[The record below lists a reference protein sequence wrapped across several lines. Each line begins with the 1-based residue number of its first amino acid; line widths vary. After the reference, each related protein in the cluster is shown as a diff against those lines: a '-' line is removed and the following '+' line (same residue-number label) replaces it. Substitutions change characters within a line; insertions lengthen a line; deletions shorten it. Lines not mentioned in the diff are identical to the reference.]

1 MRYNNMT
8 IMDELAKSM
17 KWRDFDLK
25 IKRLFFCV
33 VMSCVMLVSAACTG
47 APASDTGSAAPEEP
61 TDPVAQILTAYMAAI
76 NDKDYEKMYSF
87 ISEKSTMSKDD
98 YLARNKN
105 IYEGIEAS
113 NIQISDITADGNLV
127 TYMTSMDT
135 QAGPISFENTANFS
149 EYEGEYKLDWT
160 SNLIFPNLND
170 DDKVR
175 VKTTTGERGSIL
187 DRNGN
192 LLAGKGDVWS
202 VYIKPGKLNAETRD
216 ADMAKVAEILGIT
229 VESINDKLSQK
240 WVKDDLM
247 VPLDKNISKSDVETE
262 AKLTDIPGVGLTT
275 AEARVYALGEKAAAL
290 TGYIHNINAEEL
302 EKHAGQSYTAESKI
316 GKVGMESLLEE
327 RIRGIDGC
335 KIYIEDKDGNEKQVL
350 EEIEAHNGED
360 VTLTIDSELQ
370 AKLYDQ
376 MKNDKGTAVV
386 MDPHTGEILAL
397 VSTPSY
403 DPNSFILGLS
413 EETWAA
419 YNDEATRPM
428 YNRFKATYV
437 PGSSFKPITAALG
450 LSSGA
455 FTADEDFGASGTTW
469 KKDNWN
475 NFSVTT
481 LKTYG
486 GAANVTNALINS
498 DNIYFAKAALNIGS
512 STFAEGLKKLGFGE
526 QEPFEF
532 GLGASSFGKELAFE
546 DEIDVAN
553 SGYGQGKMELNP
565 VHFASIYSAFVTG
578 GDMMTPYLE
587 KSKQPQVWKE
597 DVFTPDAIQTVKNAM
612 VQVIESP
619 EGTANEFMI
628 DGLSIAGK
636 TGTAEIKSSKED
648 TEGTELG
655 WFVAYPA
662 DDNQSKQYLTI
673 AMIEDVKDRHGSHY
687 VIPIV
692 RSIYE

>member
-1 MRYNNMT
+1 MN
-8 IMDELAKSM
+8 
-17 KWRDFDLK
+17 
-25 IKRLFFCV
+25 IKRLFLCI
-33 VMSCVMLVSAACTG
+33 VMACVMLVSAACG
-47 APASDTGSAAPEEP
+47 SAPASEGTAAPGEL
-61 TDPVAQILTAYMAAI
+61 TDPVLPEEILKAYMTAI
-76 NDKDYEKMYSF
+76 NDKDYEKMYSY
-87 ISEKSTMSKDD
+87 ISENSTMTKDD

-105 IYEGIEAS
+105 IYEGIEAG
-113 NIQISDITADGNLV
+113 NLQISDITTDGNSV

-135 QAGPISFENTANFS
+135 QAGPMTFENTANFS
-149 EYEGEYKLDWT
+149 ESNGEYKLDWT

-175 VKTTTGERGSIL
+175 VKTLTGERGSLL

-192 LLAGKGDVWS
+192 VLAGKGDVWS

-216 ADMAKVAEILGIT
+216 ADIAKVAEILGIT
-229 VESINDKLSQK
+229 VEAINDKLSQK

-247 VPLDKNISKSDVETE
+247 VPIDKNISKSDEETK
-262 AKLTDIPGVGLTT
+262 AKLFEVDGVGLDTV
-275 AEARVYALGEKAAAL
+275 EDRVYALGDAAAAL

-302 EKHAGQSYTAESKI
+302 EKHKDEGYTAESKI
-316 GKVGMESLLEE
+316 GKVGMESLLEQ

-350 EEIEAHNGED
+350 AEIEAHNGED

-386 MDPHTGEILAL
+386 MDPHTGEVLAL

-419 YNDEATRPM
+419 YNDEITRPM

-455 FTADEDFGASGTTW
+455 FTVDEDFGPSGQSW
-469 KKDNWN
+469 GKDEWN
-475 NFSVTT
+475 GYTVTT
-481 LKTYG
+481 LKSYSDP
-486 GAANVTNALINS
+486 ANVKNALVYS
-498 DNIYFAKAALNIGS
+498 DNIFFAKAALKIGS

-532 GLGASSFGKELAFE
+532 GLGASTFGTEQKFDDEL
-546 DEIDVAN
+546 DVAN
-553 SGYGQGKMELNP
+553 SGYGQGKVELNP

-612 VQVIESP
+612 IQVIESS
-619 EGTANEFMI
+619 EGTGHEFKI
-628 DGLSIAGK
+628 DGLSMAGK
-636 TGTAEIKSSKED
+636 TGTAEIKNSKED

-662 DDNQSKQYLTI
+662 DDSQSKQYLTV

>member
-1 MRYNNMT
+1 LY
-8 IMDELAKSM
+8 M
-17 KWRDFDLK
+17 KRVFLC
-25 IKRLFFCV
+25 I
-33 VMSCVMLVSAACTG
+33 VMVCVMLASAACESTPAADTQSG
-47 APASDTGSAAPEEP
+47 APTVPVYPVSPEE
-61 TDPVAQILTAYMAAI
+61 ILTAYMAAI
-76 NDKDYEKMYSF
+76 ADKDYEKLYSF
-87 ISEKSTMSKDD
+87 VSENSTMSKED

-105 IYEGIEAS
+105 IYEGIEAA
-113 NIQISDITADGNLV
+113 NLQISDITSDGNSV

-135 QAGPISFENTANFS
+135 QAGPITFENTANFS

-170 DDKVR
+170 DNKVR

-187 DRNGN
+187 DRNGD
-192 LLAGKGDVWS
+192 LLVGKGDVWN
-202 VYIKPGKLNAETRD
+202 VGIVPEKFGVETRD
-216 ADMAKVAEILGIT
+216 DEINKIAELLGIS
-229 VESINDKLSQK
+229 VESINEKLSQK
-240 WVKDDLM
+240 WVKDDLF
-247 VPLDKNISKSDVETE
+247 VPLGKEISQSDTETE
-262 AKLTDIPGVGLTT
+262 TALIEASASVGLQEVTD
-275 AEARVYALGEKAAAL
+275 RVYVLGEAAAAL

-302 EKHAGQSYTAESKI
+302 EAHAGQGYTAESKI

-335 KIYIEDKDGNEKQVL
+335 KIYIEDKDSNEKQVL
-350 EEIEAHNGED
+350 AEIEAHNGED
-360 VTLTIDSELQ
+360 VMLTIDSDIQ

-386 MDPHTGEILAL
+386 MQPHTGEILAL

-403 DPNSFILGLS
+403 DPNNFILGLS
-413 EETWAA
+413 EEKWAA
-419 YNDEATRPM
+419 YNNEETRPM

-450 LSSGA
+450 LTNGA
-455 FTADEDFGASGTTW
+455 FAADEDFGPSGTSW
-469 KKDNWN
+469 KRDDWN

-481 LKTYG
+481 LKPYSDP
-486 GAANVTNALINS
+486 ANVKNALVYS
-498 DNIYFAKAALNIGS
+498 DNIYFAKAALKIGS
-512 STFAEGLKKLGFGE
+512 GSFADGLKKLGFGE
-526 QEPFEF
+526 QVPFEF
-532 GLGASSFGKELAFE
+532 GLSASTFGTEQKFD

-553 SGYGQGKMELNP
+553 SGYGQGKVELNP
-565 VHFASIYSAFVTG
+565 VHLASIYSAFATG

-587 KSKQPQVWKE
+587 KNKEPQIWKE
-597 DVFTPDAIQTVKNAM
+597 DVFTADAVQTVKNAM
-612 VQVIESP
+612 VQVIENS
-619 EGTANEFMI
+619 EGTGHEFKI

-636 TGTAEIKSSKED
+636 TGTAEIKNSKED

-662 DDNQSKQYLTI
+662 DDSQSKQYLTV

-692 RSIYE
+692 RAIYE

>member
-1 MRYNNMT
+1 
-8 IMDELAKSM
+8 M
-17 KWRDFDLK
+17 KVIRVL
-25 IKRLFFCV
+25 L
-33 VMSCVMLVSAACTG
+33 CVMMVCAMLMSAACG
-47 APASDTGSAAPEEP
+47 SAPASETGTAAPGEL
-61 TDPVAQILTAYMAAI
+61 TDPVLPEQILTVYMTAI
-76 NDKDYEKMYSF
+76 NDKDYEKMYSY
-87 ISEKSTMSKDD
+87 ISESSTMPKDD

-113 NIQISDITADGNLV
+113 NLQISDITTDGNSV

-135 QAGPISFENTANFS
+135 QAGPMTFENTANFS
-149 EYEGEYKLDWT
+149 EHEGEYKVDWT

-175 VKTTTGERGSIL
+175 VKTLTGERGSIL

-202 VYIKPGKLNAETRD
+202 VYIVPEKLNAETRD
-216 ADMAKVAEILGIT
+216 ADIATTAEILGIT
-229 VESINDKLSQK
+229 VETINAKLSEK

-247 VPLDKNISKSDVETE
+247 VPLGKNISKADVEAE
-262 AKLTDIPGVGLTT
+262 AKLTVIPGVGLDTV
-275 AEARVYALGEKAAAL
+275 ENRVYALGEAAAAL

-302 EKHAGQSYTAESKI
+302 EKHAGEGYTAESKI

-335 KIYIEDKDGNEKQVL
+335 KIYIADKDGNEKQVL
-350 EEIEAHNGED
+350 AEIEAHNGED

-386 MDPHTGEILAL
+386 MDPHKGEVLAL

-413 EETWAA
+413 EEQWAA

-455 FTADEDFGASGTTW
+455 FAVDEDFGPSGQSW
-469 KKDNWN
+469 GQDNWN
-475 NFSVTT
+475 GYTVTT
-481 LKTYG
+481 LKTYSDP
-486 GAANVTNALINS
+486 ANVKNALVYS
-498 DNIYFAKAALNIGS
+498 DNIYFAKAALKIGS
-512 STFAEGLKKLGFGE
+512 GTFAEGLKKLGFGE
-526 QEPFEF
+526 QELFEF
-532 GLGASSFGKELAFE
+532 GLGASTFGTEQKFDDEL
-546 DEIDVAN
+546 DVAN
-553 SGYGQGKMELNP
+553 SGYGQGKVELNV

-612 VQVIESP
+612 IQVIESS
-619 EGTANEFMI
+619 EGTGHEFKI

-636 TGTAEIKSSKED
+636 TGTAEIKNSKED

-662 DDNQSKQYLTI
+662 DDNQSKQYLTV

>member
-1 MRYNNMT
+1 
-8 IMDELAKSM
+8 LKM
-17 KWRDFDLK
+17 KRVFLC
-25 IKRLFFCV
+25 I
-33 VMSCVMLVSAACTG
+33 VMACVMLVSAACG
-47 APASDTGSAAPEEP
+47 SAPASEDGSYGSAVPANPVSPEE
-61 TDPVAQILTAYMAAI
+61 ILKAYVAAI
-76 NDKDYEKMYSF
+76 IDKDYEKMYSF
-87 ISEKSTMSKDD
+87 VSENSTMSKED

-113 NIQISDITADGNLV
+113 NIQISDITADGESV
-127 TYMTSMDT
+127 TYMMSMDT
-135 QAGPISFENTANFS
+135 QAGPVSFENTAHFS
-149 EYEGEYKLDWT
+149 QYEGEYKLDWT
-160 SNLIFPNLND
+160 SNMIFPNLND

-192 LLAGKGDVWS
+192 LLAGKGDVWN
-202 VYIKPGKLNAETRD
+202 VGIVPEKLGVETRD
-216 ADMAKVAEILGIT
+216 EEIAKIAELLEIS
-229 VESINDKLSQK
+229 VESINEKLSQK
-240 WVKDDLM
+240 WVKDNLF
-247 VPLDKNISKSDVETE
+247 VPLDKEISKSDEE
-262 AKLTDIPGVGLTT
+262 AKTTLLEASPGIGLQTVS
-275 AEARVYALGEKAAAL
+275 ERVYTLGEAAAAL
-290 TGYIHNINAEEL
+290 TGYLHNINAEEL
-302 EKHAGQSYTAESKI
+302 EAHSGKGYTAESKI

-350 EEIEAHNGED
+350 AEIPAHNGEN
-360 VTLTIDSELQ
+360 VTLTIDSDIQ
-370 AKLYDQ
+370 AKLYEK

-450 LSSGA
+450 LTSGA
-455 FTADEDFGASGTTW
+455 FAADEDFGPSGQSW
-469 KKDNWN
+469 KQDNWN

-481 LKTYG
+481 LKTYSDP
-486 GAANVTNALINS
+486 ANVKNALVYS
-498 DNIYFAKAALNIGS
+498 DNIYFAKAAIKIGS
-512 STFAEGLKKLGFGE
+512 GAFADGLKKLGFGE
-526 QEPFEF
+526 QVPFEF
-532 GLGASSFGKELAFE
+532 GLSPSSFGKELAFE
-546 DEIDVAN
+546 DEIDLAN
-553 SGYGQGKMELNP
+553 SGYGQGKVELNP
-565 VHFASIYSAFVTG
+565 VHFASIYSALVTG
-578 GDMMTPYLE
+578 GDMMTPFLE
-587 KSKQPQVWKE
+587 MSKGPQVWKE
-597 DVFTPDAIQTVKNAM
+597 DVFTPDAIQAVKNTM

-619 EGTANEFMI
+619 SGTGHEFKI

-662 DDNQSKQYLTI
+662 DDNQSKQYLTV